1 MQAGGVERPGY
12 KMTPGVF
19 AGPGGMKKAA
29 PADGGNIKEARL
41 VHSGCWSVNVCSPVA
56 AGQHKA
62 RRIEGSKP
70 FLRALAMILFYHEIK
85 DMSLTS
91 Y

>member
-1 MQAGGVERPGY
+1 MF
-12 KMTPGVF
+12 K
-19 AGPGGMKKAA
+19 
-29 PADGGNIKEARL
+29 IARL
-41 VHSGCWSVNVCSPVA
+41 VHSGCWSVRCSPVA